1 VQTEISSTEAAL
13 RDTLIDRLRAAG
25 VRYLGGGH
33 DLLPEPPPGVEPVET
48 LILGLARSR
57 DPRLR
62 TALLAL
68 LLHKP
73 ETASRAECLARGLT
87 DRQTARY
94 IDISVL
100 AAAALQRTWAFSLDI
115 YTPGWL
121 PLNADALARAY
132 GVPLPSEDYGRAT
145 LIALDRI
152 LAGGKP
158 VPPDHFGAWED
169 VGRHVLDDLREESA
183 AHGA

>member
-1 VQTEISSTEAAL
+1 VQTEIAGAEAEL
-13 RDTLIDRLRAAG
+13 RDTLIDRLRTAG

-33 DLLPEPPPGVEPVET
+33 DPLPDPLPRVKPVET
-48 LILGLARSR
+48 LILGLSHSGDA
-57 DPRLR
+57 RLR
-62 TALLAL
+62 TALVAL

-73 ETASRAECLARGLT
+73 EIALRAECLARSLT

-100 AAAALQRTWAFSLDI
+100 AAPALQRTWAFSLDI

-121 PLNADALARAY
+121 PIDVDVLARSC

-145 LIALDRI
+145 LHALDRL
-152 LAGGKP
+152 LAGDDP
-158 VPPDHFGAWED
+158 VPPDYFGAWED
-169 VGRHVLDDLREESA
+169 VGRYVMDDLRE
-183 AHGA
+183 GGDMRGT